1 MKKVEKFYL
10 ELALTLSFG
19 RKYLYFVN
27 MSYSIGDVVKKTGLS
42 AYTLRYYEKEGLL
55 PFVKKNAS
63 GVRAYSDEDLRWLTM
78 IECLKDSGLQIKE
91 IRQYIEWFNEGD
103 STLPQRLSLFE
114 NRRKILEKEMA
125 RLTVVMNKI
134 RFKELLYREAVRVG
148 NLDVATNERRFM
160 QLKKKLFESPDDF
173 DK

>member
-1 MKKVEKFYL
+1 M
-10 ELALTLSFG
+10 T
-19 RKYLYFVN
+19 
-27 MSYSIGDVVKKTGLS
+27 YSISDVVKKTGLS

-55 PFVKKNAS
+55 PFVKKNSS

-103 STLPQRLSLFE
+103 STLAQRLSLFE

-134 RFKELLYREAVRVG
+134 RYKELLYREAVRVG
-148 NLDVATNERRFM
+148 NLDLATNERRFKH
-160 QLKKKLFESPDDF
+160 LKKKLFESPDDF
-173 DK
+173 DKVTG

>member
-1 MKKVEKFYL
+1 M
-10 ELALTLSFG
+10 
-19 RKYLYFVN
+19 
-27 MSYSIGDVVKKTGLS
+27 
-42 AYTLRYYEKEGLL
+42 
-55 PFVKKNAS
+55 
-63 GVRAYSDEDLRWLTM
+63 RAYSDEDLRWLTM

-103 STLPQRLSLFE
+103 STLPQRLSFFE